1 MYKSFKTE
9 FAGRPL
15 EIETGKFAE
24 LAGGAVMVR
33 YGETCVLSTATM
45 SAKPREGI
53 DFFPLSV
60 DFEEKLYSVG
70 RIPGGF
76 TRREGK
82 PSEKAFWCPALSTG
96 PSGPCSRRI

>member
-60 DFEEKLYSVG
+60 DFEEKLYSAEFPADLHG
-70 RIPGGF
+70 ARANP
-76 TRREGK
+76 RRRQ
-82 PSEKAFWCPALSTG
+82 S
-96 PSGPCSRRI
+96 